1 MSGRR
6 CPACG
11 ESLVLDEELR
21 PLGVWIRSS
30 LKCEACT
37 ATVMLLGP
45 AALGA
50 LLGCTLSCVAACGY
64 FALGKDAEP
73 FGALAA
79 LGLGLF
85 FAFLAGLRMLD
96 ERRSRPLRAGGRSGS

>member
-1 MSGRR
+1 MNGRR

-11 ESLVLDEELR
+11 EPLVLDEELR
-21 PLGVWIRSS
+21 PFGVWLRSS

-50 LLGCTLSCVAACGY
+50 LLGCTLSCAAACGY
-64 FALGKDAEP
+64 FALGKDADVA
-73 FGALAA
+73 GSLVA

-85 FAFLAGLRMLD
+85 FAFLAGLRIAD